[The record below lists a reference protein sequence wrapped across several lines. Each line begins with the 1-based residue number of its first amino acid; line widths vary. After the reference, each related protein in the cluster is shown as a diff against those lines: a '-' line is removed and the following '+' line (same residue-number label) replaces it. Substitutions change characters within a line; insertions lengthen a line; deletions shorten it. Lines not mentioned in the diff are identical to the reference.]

1 MLLKSEVLWIQKNVV
16 CTVSY
21 FHMIDGKSQL
31 RDFTR
36 RLLGYLWF
44 LGYLKLEWAPL
55 PLNNVSTL
63 RLDLNLS
70 FLIKLKVRFP

>member
-21 FHMIDGKSQL
+21 FHMIDGKLQL

-44 LGYLKLEWAPL
+44 LGYLKLEWETEPL
-55 PLNNVSTL
+55 GPSSTEQCL
-63 RLDLNLS
+63 YIKIRPKS
-70 FLIKLKVRFP
+70 FLFDKA